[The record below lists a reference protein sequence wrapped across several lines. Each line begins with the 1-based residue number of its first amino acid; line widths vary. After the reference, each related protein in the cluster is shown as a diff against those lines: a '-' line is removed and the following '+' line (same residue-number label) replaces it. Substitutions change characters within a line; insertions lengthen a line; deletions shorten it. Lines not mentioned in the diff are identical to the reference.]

1 MRKVARS
8 SCAAHIWGARRSV
21 NHAIDVLHLAP
32 PGPSVH
38 SDSSATASTV
48 VARTRQACPT
58 VVTRA
63 WCGVGNSP
71 SLASV
76 ANTACLAQSLVKG
89 GPVTTARDFTED
101 AMASVVRRGRSHNS
115 GLRVCIRECSS
126 HLTSES
132 VNCRRALRA
141 PTRVRWNRPRQVLSY
156 RRSSDSELKSPTFP
170 QLPSSDLVK
179 QILGTTTTLAALREP
194 SPTKFPGKPISM
206 TLRALC
212 SACHVAP
219 ASATSAH
226 GPPGTRR

>member
-1 MRKVARS
+1 MCRRATVPLHGTYTMRKVARS

-21 NHAIDVLHLAP
+21 NDAIDVLHLAP

-76 ANTACLAQSLVKG
+76 ANTACLAQSLFKG

-101 AMASVVRRGRSHNS
+101 AMASVVQSQQRV
-115 GLRVCIRECSS
+115 RVCIRECSS

-141 PTRVRWNRPRQVLSY
+141 PSLPLAPSQV
-156 RRSSDSELKSPTFP
+156 DGIAHDAFEL
-170 QLPSSDLVK
+170 Q
-179 QILGTTTTLAALREP
+179 A
-194 SPTKFPGKPISM
+194 
-206 TLRALC
+206 
-212 SACHVAP
+212 
-219 ASATSAH
+219 
-226 GPPGTRR
+226 

>member
-170 QLPSSDLVK
+170 QLPSRRQVPTLSNRSWAPPRRWQRFGSLH
-179 QILGTTTTLAALREP
+179 QRNSLGNP
-194 SPTKFPGKPISM
+194 
-206 TLRALC
+206 
-212 SACHVAP
+212 
-219 ASATSAH
+219 
-226 GPPGTRR
+226 